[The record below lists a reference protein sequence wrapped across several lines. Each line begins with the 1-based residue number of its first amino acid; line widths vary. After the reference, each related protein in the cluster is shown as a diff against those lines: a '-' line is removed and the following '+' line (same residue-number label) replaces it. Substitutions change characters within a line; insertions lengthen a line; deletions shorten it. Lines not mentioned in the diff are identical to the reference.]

1 MPVSS
6 SRPVRVGEDLVDVR
20 TGANRQQP
28 HSGGERFGHQVTG
41 FGVMLE
47 AEEVPQFV
55 SQHGEQIHSACRRA
69 AGLEFGIVIRSG
81 IDESADT
88 GGVLVDP
95 DDVSRCESQQVA
107 RQIGDEELDIAHQP
121 DARARNLGHGMTE
134 LRRRVI
140 P

>member
-47 AEEVPQFV
+47 AEQVPQFV
-55 SQHGEQIHSACRRA
+55 SQNGEQIHSASRCTV
-69 AGLEFGIVIRSG
+69 GLEFGIVIRSYIG
-81 IDESADT
+81 EPAEAGGSPNQKQAISLIDVPPNM
-88 GGVLVDP
+88 G
-95 DDVSRCESQQVA
+95 
-107 RQIGDEELDIAHQP
+107 LDIQRERAF
-121 DARARNLGHGMTE
+121 DA
-134 LRRRVI
+134 
-140 P
+140 